1 MIILDTSV
9 GQKELHTM
17 FSNGYDINDLDG
29 WWILELDTHLAM
41 VVIMQSYA
49 KSQKSNQSQTLD
61 SIVWNMCRILDS
73 PTTANL

>member
-29 WWILELDTHLAM
+29 WWILELDAHLAM

-61 SIVWNMCRILDS
+61 SVVWNMCRILDS

>member
-29 WWILELDTHLAM
+29 WWILELDAHLAM

-73 PTTANL
+73 PTAANL